1 MRKRKLDSP
10 IVGVSHNVSEK
21 LALREALSYL
31 PLEGFMKGGETV
43 VITPNLVNL
52 NPPNLG
58 VTSGPESL
66 RELLRF
72 FKEKRAG
79 RIVVAT
85 GSASCD
91 TKKVEEQLNFNKI
104 IQEEGVEFIDL
115 NYGPYIDMP
124 LGGNVIKET
133 KINEILSK
141 ADIIVSTT
149 QLKAHEEATMSGV
162 IKNIALSYA
171 PAEIHGFPKKNLG
184 IHEDLHDF
192 IHRMAMNIPIDLSI
206 LSLSPAMVGTGPSK
220 GKAVPCDM
228 VLASLDPVAIDTIG
242 ARLLGFRPQAVS
254 YLFRCSKAGLGISNI
269 EDIELKGD
277 KLLEMEKN
285 FSKLAYG
292 KEFVIDE

>member
-1 MRKRKLDSP
+1 MRKRKLNSP
-10 IVGVSHNVSEK
+10 IVGVSHNSSER
-21 LALREALSYL
+21 AAIREALNYL
-31 PLEGFMKGGETV
+31 PLEGFMQGGETV

-52 NPPNLG
+52 NPPNLA

-66 RELLRF
+66 REIICF
-72 FKEKRAG
+72 FKEKKAG

-91 TKKVEEQLNFNKI
+91 TKKAEEQLNFNNI
-104 IQEEGVEFIDL
+104 IQEEAVEFIDL
-115 NYGPYIDMP
+115 NFGPYTNII
-124 LGGNVIKET
+124 LNGNVVKET
-133 KINEILSK
+133 KINEIISK

-162 IKNIALSYA
+162 IKNIALSSA

-206 LSLSPAMVGTGPSK
+206 LSLSPAMIGTGPSK

-269 EDIELKGD
+269 EDIEIKGH
-277 KLLEMEKN
+277 KLLEMEKYVSN
-285 FSKLAYG
+285 LAYG
-292 KEFVIDE
+292 KEFSIDE